1 VSPAVVAAVLNS
13 DIVDQVFRCISGSV
27 AVSAFELEAIP
38 LPPAAAIRP
47 LERLVAK
54 GATRASIE
62 KALRDFYGLKA

>member
-1 VSPAVVAAVLNS
+1 M
-13 DIVDQVFRCISGSV
+13 
-27 AVSAFELEAIP
+27 
-38 LPPAAAIRP
+38 RP